1 MESRATSFVGLA
13 TLYVSLGILAI
24 GAIAEWDANQQSHKA
39 IVIVG
44 GAVIVGL
51 VLLGILFA
59 RRWFISAFLAA
70 RSRGESVWRAI
81 VNSARIGLATR
92 LGRAGLGGI
101 ALVTAIASAPGFL
114 RAIQEGHVWDA
125 VVWGV
130 LLGLAALLNGM
141 AVAAAGSVAQ
151 SAATLTG
158 LVKWER
164 VFGVEDE
171 VGPAIDFAQQGE
183 VRFRVKPLRGNQ
195 WRFGLKFSS
204 SDEFAG
210 GRYSPGYPLWHLTK
224 EENQDSLSQT
234 YYDEFARSRGSL
246 VRRLYHDEEIA
257 LTVRRIDDSKLEIS
271 VDGDP
276 SWAGTFDFRSHRHAQ
291 HTAWA
296 DGREF
301 LISVQLEA
309 SEYVLA

>member
-24 GAIAEWDANQQSHKA
+24 GAIAEWEANQQSHEA

-44 GAVIVGL
+44 VAVVVGL

-59 RRWFISAFLAA
+59 RKSFISAFRAA
-70 RSRGESVWRAI
+70 RSRGESVWRAV
-81 VNSARIGLATR
+81 VNSVRIGLATR
-92 LGRAGLGGI
+92 PGRAGLGGI
-101 ALVTAIASAPGFL
+101 ALVMVIVSAPSFL
-114 RAIQEGHVWDA
+114 RAIQQGHVRDE

-130 LLGLAALLNGM
+130 LLGLASLLNGM
-141 AVAAAGSVAQ
+141 AVVAAGSVAQ

-158 LVKWER
+158 LAKWER

-171 VGPAIDFAQQGE
+171 VGPPIDFARLSE

-204 SDEFAG
+204 SDEFAA

-224 EENQDSLSQT
+224 DENQDALSQT
-234 YYDEFARSRGSL
+234 YYDEFARGRGSL
-246 VRRLYHDEEIA
+246 VRRLYHDDEIA
-257 LTVRRIDDSKLEIS
+257 VTVRRIEDSKLAIS

-276 SWAGTFDFRSHRHAQ
+276 GWAGTFDFRSHRHAQ
-291 HTAWA
+291 PSAWA

-301 LISVQLEA
+301 VVRVQLEA
-309 SEYVLA
+309 SV